1 MLDLVIERSKPERGG
16 ETLATPVELR
26 VLGLE
31 GVEDEIKHFPV
42 AEVSPQKWTMEGPIP
57 L

>member
-1 MLDLVIERSKPERGG
+1 VLDLVIERNEPERGG

-31 GVEDEIKHFPV
+31 GVEDETKHFPV
-42 AEVSPQKWTMEGPIP
+42 AEVSPRKWTMEGPI
-57 L
+57 LL